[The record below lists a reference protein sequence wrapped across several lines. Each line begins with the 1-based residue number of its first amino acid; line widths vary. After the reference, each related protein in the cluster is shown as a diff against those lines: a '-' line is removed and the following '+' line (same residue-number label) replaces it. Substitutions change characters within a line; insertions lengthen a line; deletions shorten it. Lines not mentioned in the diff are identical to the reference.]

1 MTRQITQKK
10 EVTGGG
16 ESSQTFAILRDGIPL
31 DMRRRNL
38 GWRMPPRL

>member
-16 ESSQTFAILRDGIPL
+16 ESSQSKQAACRATEA
-31 DMRRRNL
+31 
-38 GWRMPPRL
+38 